1 MADLSRHLPL
11 SNRTPSDESSVSGDW
26 REALAGVI
34 ALAAGLA
41 AGHEEARGFLA
52 DARLAG
58 EFPDAALL
66 AVAAAVRIGGRRRIS
81 SLTAATRALLR
92 LAGDRDVALD
102 PTTSGAVALYAA
114 TRAPFER
121 RAVLAGSTVH
131 ATDADW
137 SFGHGPV
144 REGTAREILAFVL
157 ALSDDAPRLTRR

>member
-1 MADLSRHLPL
+1 MRP
-11 SNRTPSDESSVSGDW
+11 
-26 REALAGVI
+26 
-34 ALAAGLA
+34 
-41 AGHEEARGFLA
+41 
-52 DARLAG
+52 
-58 EFPDAALL
+58 
-66 AVAAAVRIGGRRRIS
+66 
-81 SLTAATRALLR
+81 
-92 LAGDRDVALD
+92 
-102 PTTSGAVALYAA
+102 